1 MKTDLS
7 KILSISGQHGLYLY
21 LAQARAGA
29 IVENLS
35 DKKRTVVDAKN
46 RITTLEDISIYT
58 SAGETKLR
66 EVMLKMKEVLGD
78 NAAPSPKADPKEL
91 KDLFKK
97 ALPDY
102 DGDRFYEIPGYPPHR
117 VVDATGCG
125 DTYAAGYL
133 YARALG
139 ASCDEAGHLAA
150 AMCTLKLEH
159 TGPFDST
166 IEAVRK
172 IVG

>member
-102 DGDRFYEIPGYPPHR
+102 DEERFYVSHMKKVVEWYNEIKE
-117 VVDATGCG
+117 
-125 DTYAAGYL
+125 YA
-133 YARALG
+133 
-139 ASCDEAGHLAA
+139 SFDFVNPDEE
-150 AMCTLKLEH
+150 T
-159 TGPFDST
+159 
-166 IEAVRK
+166 EAEEK
-172 IVG
+172 SE

>member
-1 MKTDLS
+1 MKTDLT
-7 KILSISGQHGLYLY
+7 KILSISGQHGLFLY

-58 SAGETKLR
+58 SGGETKLR

-102 DGDRFYEIPGYPPHR
+102 DEERFYVSHMKKVVEWYNEIR
-117 VVDATGCG
+117 E
-125 DTYAAGYL
+125 YA
-133 YARALG
+133 
-139 ASCDEAGHLAA
+139 SFDFVNPDEE
-150 AMCTLKLEH
+150 T
-159 TGPFDST
+159 
-166 IEAVRK
+166 EAEEK
-172 IVG
+172 SE

>member
-7 KILSISGQHGLYLY
+7 KILSISGQHGLFHD

-102 DGDRFYEIPGYPPHR
+102 DEERFYVSHMKKVVEWYNEIR
-117 VVDATGCG
+117 E
-125 DTYAAGYL
+125 YA
-133 YARALG
+133 
-139 ASCDEAGHLAA
+139 SFDFVNPDEE
-150 AMCTLKLEH
+150 T
-159 TGPFDST
+159 
-166 IEAVRK
+166 EAEEK
-172 IVG
+172 SE

>member
-7 KILSISGQHGLYLY
+7 KILSISGQHGLFLY

-35 DKKRTVVDAKN
+35 DKKRTIVDAKN

-102 DGDRFYEIPGYPPHR
+102 DEERFYVSHMKKVVEWYNEIR
-117 VVDATGCG
+117 E
-125 DTYAAGYL
+125 YA
-133 YARALG
+133 
-139 ASCDEAGHLAA
+139 SFDFVNPDEE
-150 AMCTLKLEH
+150 T
-159 TGPFDST
+159 
-166 IEAVRK
+166 EAEAK
-172 IVG
+172 EKSE

>member
-7 KILSISGQHGLYLY
+7 KILSISGQHGLFLY

-97 ALPDY
+97 ALPDTT
-102 DGDRFYEIPGYPPHR
+102 RS
-117 VVDATGCG
+117 V
-125 DTYAAGYL
+125 
-133 YARALG
+133 
-139 ASCDEAGHLAA
+139 
-150 AMCTLKLEH
+150 
-159 TGPFDST
+159 ST
-166 IEAVRK
+166 SPT
-172 IVG
+172 